1 MFRTIINFLVQPQ
14 KYEHW
19 RKVHE
24 LDTRFIV
31 EKSYFVNNYE
41 NDAFFCLK
49 LVTLSLYTE
58 FNKTPRLICTTGML
72 ISRFSKC
79 SLLVLV
85 TIEVQL

>member
-24 LDTRFIV
+24 LDTRLIV

-41 NDAFFCLK
+41 NDAFF
-49 LVTLSLYTE
+49 V
-58 FNKTPRLICTTGML
+58 
-72 ISRFSKC
+72 
-79 SLLVLV
+79 
-85 TIEVQL
+85 